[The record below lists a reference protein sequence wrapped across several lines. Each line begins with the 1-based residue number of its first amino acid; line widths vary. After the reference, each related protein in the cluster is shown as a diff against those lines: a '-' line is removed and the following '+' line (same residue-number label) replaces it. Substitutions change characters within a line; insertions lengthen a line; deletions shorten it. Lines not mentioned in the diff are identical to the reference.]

1 MTFKPESLTIKAQQA
16 LSSAQSQAQE
26 NKQPIIDPLHLLNA
40 IIIDKE
46 GVVNGAFD
54 QLNVNKEKFHQAI
67 EKAIAD
73 LPQVGAENQEV
84 YASPALVNVLNQA
97 EKEMEAF
104 KDDYISSEHL
114 ILALM
119 TIDSQAKK
127 ILTEFE
133 IKKSQLVNFFKKQ
146 RQGQKADS
154 PTAEGKYKALEK
166 YTLNLTDQAKK
177 GHLDPV
183 IGRDQEIKRIM
194 EILSRRRKNN
204 PVLLGDPGVGKT
216 AIVEGLAQR
225 ITNNDVPELLQN
237 KEILTL
243 DLGSLLAGSKFRGE
257 FEERLKTVIQT
268 IEKASGKYILFID
281 ELHTLVGAGNAQG
294 AVDASNML
302 KPALARGTLHTIG
315 ATTVKEYRR
324 YIEKDA
330 ALERRFQPIFV
341 KEPSI
346 DDTIAILRGLKEK
359 YQLHHGVRISDD
371 ALIAAVK
378 LSTRYI
384 SDRFLPDK
392 AIDLIDEAAAALS
405 IEIQSVPNEIDD
417 LRRKL
422 KQYQIE
428 TTALK
433 KEKSASKNDKKEQ
446 LKREIANLNEKL
458 KGLEAKWQKQKGI
471 LKNIKENRR
480 KIEQLQLEEQQAE
493 QEVNLERAAQIK
505 YGQIPDTKKSLQENL
520 KKWDKIPVKER
531 LIKQAV
537 DEEQIAQVV
546 ARWTNIPVTK
556 LIKSE
561 TEKLAHLEK
570 EIHRRFVNQ
579 EEAVI
584 SVANAI
590 RRNRANIGEQNRPI
604 GNFLFLGPTGV
615 GKTELA
621 KTLAYLLFDDENA
634 IIRFDMSEYQERH
647 TVARL
652 IGSPP
657 GYIGYEEGG
666 QLTEAVHRK
675 PYSVVLFDEI
685 EKAHSDVFNLF
696 LQIFDEGRLTDAQGK
711 TVNFRNTIIIMT
723 SNLGTDIIQQEEDKE
738 KMIDK
743 VNELVRQTFKP
754 EFINRLDQIILFEK
768 LTKKQIEQIIDLQI
782 EKLTESLK
790 KNKNLKLVISDQAK
804 KLITQLGYSPQYGAR
819 PLKRVIQNNILDKIA
834 LMIIEGNIREGETIE
849 VSVKEK
855 QFQIKKV

>member
-1 MTFKPESLTIKAQQA
+1 MVFKPENLTIKAQQA

-26 NKQPIIDPLHLLNA
+26 NKQPVIDPLHLLNA
-40 IIIDKE
+40 LMTDKE
-46 GVVNGAFD
+46 GLVSAALNQFD
-54 QLNVNKEKFHQAI
+54 INKEKLYQAI
-67 EKAIAD
+67 KEAVD
-73 LPQVGAENQEV
+73 QLPQVGAENQQI
-84 YASPALVNVLNQA
+84 YASPTLVNVLNQA
-97 EKEMEAF
+97 EKEMKTF

-114 ILALM
+114 ILALV

-127 ILTEFE
+127 ILTEFK
-133 IKKSQLVNFFKKQ
+133 IKKNQLVNFFKEQ

-166 YTLNLTDQAKK
+166 YTINLTDQAKK
-177 GHLDPV
+177 GELDPV
-183 IGRDQEIKRIM
+183 IGRDKEIRRIM

-204 PVLLGDPGVGKT
+204 PALLGDPGVGKT

-225 ITNNDVPELLQN
+225 IANNDVPELLQN
-237 KEILTL
+237 KEILML

-268 IEKASGKYILFID
+268 IEKAGGKYILFID
-281 ELHTLVGAGNAQG
+281 EFHTLVGAGSTQG
-294 AVDASNML
+294 AIDASNML

-341 KEPSI
+341 KEPSVE
-346 DDTIAILRGLKEK
+346 DTIAILRGLKEK

-371 ALIAAVK
+371 ALIAAVE

-405 IEIQSVPNEIDD
+405 IEIQSVPDEIDT

-422 KQYQIE
+422 KQHQIE

-433 KEKSASKNDKKEQ
+433 KEKSAAKKDKRKQ
-446 LKREIANLNEKL
+446 LEKEIANLREKL
-458 KGLEAKWQKQKGI
+458 KGLEAKWQKQKEI
-471 LKNIKENRR
+471 LQNIKKNRR
-480 KIEQLQLEEQQAE
+480 KIERLELEGQQAE
-493 QEVNLERAAQIK
+493 QEIDLEKAAQIK
-505 YGQIPDTKKSLQENL
+505 YGQIPDTKKALQENL
-520 KKWDKIPVKER
+520 KKWDKIPVNER

-546 ARWTNIPVTK
+546 ARWTNIPVAK

-561 TEKLAHLEK
+561 AEKLAHLEK
-570 EIHRRFVNQ
+570 EIHRRFINQ
-579 EEAVI
+579 EEAVVE
-584 SVANAI
+584 VANAI
-590 RRNRANIGEQNRPI
+590 RRNRAGIGEQNRPI

-634 IIRFDMSEYQERH
+634 IIRLDMSEYQERH

-657 GYIGYEEGG
+657 GYIGHEEGG
-666 QLTEAVHRK
+666 QLTEAVRRR
-675 PYSVVLFDEI
+675 PYSVILFDEI
-685 EKAHSDVFNLF
+685 EKAHPDVFNLF
-696 LQIFDEGRLTDAQGK
+696 LQIFDDGRLTDAQGK
-711 TVNFRNTIIIMT
+711 TVNFQNTIIIMT
-723 SNLGTDIIQQEEDKE
+723 SNLGADIIQREENKE
-738 KMIDK
+738 KMTNEIS
-743 VNELVRQTFKP
+743 ELVRKTFKP
-754 EFINRLDQIILFEK
+754 EFLNRLDQIILFEK
-768 LTKKQIEQIIDLQI
+768 LTKKQISQIVELQI
-782 EKLTESLK
+782 GKLTKSLK
-790 KNKNLKLVISDQAK
+790 KNKNLKLIISDQAK

-834 LMIIEGNIREGETIE
+834 LMIVEGNIKEGETIK
-849 VSVKEK
+849 VSAKGE
-855 QFQIKKV
+855 QFQIKKD